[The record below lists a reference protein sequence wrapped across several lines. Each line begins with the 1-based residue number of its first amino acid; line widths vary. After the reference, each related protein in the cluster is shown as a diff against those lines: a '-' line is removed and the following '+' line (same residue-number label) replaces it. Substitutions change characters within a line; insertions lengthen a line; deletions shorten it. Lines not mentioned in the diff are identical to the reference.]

1 MKTRIHTLELGV
13 CNVFLLQ
20 SRGTIVVDAGPP
32 GKEGTFRKGLARAG
46 ISPSEIRLLVLTHG
60 HWDHIGSA
68 RAVQEATGAPIAMH
82 GAERDCLER
91 SVVRVP
97 PGTSPWS
104 RFLVAVMGR
113 FGRRIRIEP
122 ARVDRV
128 LGDEPV
134 SLAGYGI
141 PGDLIPTPGHSPGSV
156 SVLLA
161 SGDCFAGDLAMNGF
175 PLRFG
180 PGLPVFADDVEQV
193 KRSWKILLD
202 RGAKTVYPAHGKPFH
217 ADLIQRR
224 LHTRPD
230 RHE

>member
-1 MKTRIHTLELGV
+1 MNTRIHTLELGL

-20 SRGTIVVDAGPP
+20 SRGTIAVDAGPP
-32 GKEGTFRKGLARAG
+32 GKEKTFTRGLDRARIA
-46 ISPSEIRLLVLTHG
+46 PSEIRLLVLTHG

-68 RAVQEATGAPIAMH
+68 RAVQKVTGSPIAMH
-82 GAERDCLER
+82 SAERDCLER

-97 PGTSPWS
+97 PGTSAWS

-113 FGRRIRIEP
+113 FEHRIRIEP

-134 SLAGYGI
+134 SLVEYGI

-156 SVLLA
+156 SVLLT
-161 SGDCFAGDLAMNGF
+161 SGDCFVGDLAMNGL

-180 PGLPVFADDVEQV
+180 PGPPIFADDPARVE
-193 KRSWKILLD
+193 RSWKILLD
-202 RGAKTVYPAHGKPFH
+202 RGAKTIYPAHGKPFD
-217 ADLIQRR
+217 ADLLRRR
-224 LHTRPD
+224 LITRSE
-230 RHE
+230 RG